1 VNGPRNLVL
10 ALMFVILAVSLSTA
24 SDIYI
29 AQNAAGGNTGA
40 DCADAHSLSFF
51 NSGGNWGSA
60 GPIGPGTTVHLCGT
74 FNAPAG
80 SSEYLVFHGSGASGN
95 VVTLLFES
103 GAVLT
108 APYWSGGVID
118 TAGNS
123 YVVVDGGANG
133 TIQATANGT
142 NQANHQDGGEC
153 VISHEPGIANDVTVQ
168 NLTCANLYIDASLAD
183 NGGEDTYGI
192 DLSNANNL
200 VERNNTLHDMKWAI
214 RVSYQIG
221 SNFSNLTIAN
231 NNIYNM
237 DHGVFTGASDSSGT
251 ASLSGVTISGNKL
264 GSMTAWDNTANN
276 NHHDWMHI
284 SSNDASMSYT
294 DVYIENNY
302 ASGDVGYNAN
312 AGIYLAEQNGS
323 LTGAAVNNVFVNT
336 ATNHCWANGFL
347 LENDNAGAFLL
358 ANNTF
363 ISQVAHDACTNNGGT
378 YPGDNGIVE
387 DSSSNLTIENNIL
400 VSMKN
405 DNFYSEGGSSLAGMD
420 YNDEYNGG
428 AWSWN
433 GSGGMTLFTLWQ
445 SDCHCDAHSILTNP
459 GLNSGSAPPYQ
470 LAGSSSVAYRTGT
483 NLTAAYCGRIPALCT
498 GAEGN
503 ARPSSGAWDIGAYQY
518 SGSGSTP
525 VPPTPPTGL
534 TATVQ

>member
-1 VNGPRNLVL
+1 
-10 ALMFVILAVSLSTA
+10 
-24 SDIYI
+24 
-29 AQNAAGGNTGA
+29 
-40 DCADAHSLSFF
+40 
-51 NSGGNWGSA
+51 
-60 GPIGPGTTVHLCGT
+60 
-74 FNAPAG
+74 
-80 SSEYLVFHGSGASGN
+80 
-95 VVTLLFES
+95 
-103 GAVLT
+103 
-108 APYWSGGVID
+108 
-118 TAGNS
+118 
-123 YVVVDGGANG
+123 
-133 TIQATANGT
+133 
-142 NQANHQDGGEC
+142 
-153 VISHEPGIANDVTVQ
+153 
-168 NLTCANLYIDASLAD
+168 
-183 NGGEDTYGI
+183 
-192 DLSNANNL
+192 
-200 VERNNTLHDMKWAI
+200 
-214 RVSYQIG
+214 
-221 SNFSNLTIAN
+221 
-231 NNIYNM
+231 
-237 DHGVFTGASDSSGT
+237 
-251 ASLSGVTISGNKL
+251 
-264 GSMTAWDNTANN
+264 
-276 NHHDWMHI
+276 MHI

-363 ISQVAHDACTNNGGT
+363 VSQVAHDACTNNGGT

-405 DNFYSEGGSSLAGMD
+405 DNYYSEGGSSIAGMD

-433 GSGGMTLFTLWQ
+433 GSGEMTLFTLWQ
-445 SDCHCDAHSILTNP
+445 SDCHCDAHSIITNP

-470 LAGSSSVAYRTGT
+470 LAGSSSLAYRTGT
-483 NLTAAYCGRIPALCT
+483 NLSAAYCGRIPALCT

-503 ARPSSGAWDIGAYQY
+503 PRPSSGAWDIGAYEY

-534 TATVQ
+534 SATVQ